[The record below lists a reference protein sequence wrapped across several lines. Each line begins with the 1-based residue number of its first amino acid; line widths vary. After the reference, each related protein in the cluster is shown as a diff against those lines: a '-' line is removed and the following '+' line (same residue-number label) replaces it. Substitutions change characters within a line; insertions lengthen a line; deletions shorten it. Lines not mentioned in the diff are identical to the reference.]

1 MTKRRYYK
9 KRPIIG
15 PVEEVVLSRNSGKKK
30 NALARIDTGADYSS
44 IGENLAKNIGF
55 KRIVKELQNL
65 KHIITNP
72 KKNHKP
78 EQELLNSIKGVKG
91 AILIRSAAGR
101 TRRVLVPLNM
111 ELAGKNIRTKVTI
124 IERTHMQYPM
134 IVGRKDLQKG
144 KFIIDPLRRR

>member
-15 PVEEVVLSRNSGKKK
+15 PVEEVVLSRNSVKKRS
-30 NALARIDTGADYSS
+30 ALARIDTGANYSS
-44 IGENLAKNIGF
+44 IGEKLAKSIGF
-55 KRIVKELQNL
+55 KRIVQELQKL

-78 EQELLNSIKGVKG
+78 EQKLLNSIKGVKG

-101 TRRVLVPLNM
+101 TRRVFVPLKI
-111 ELAGKNIRTKVTI
+111 EIAGKLIKTKVTI
-124 IERTHMQYPM
+124 IERTHMEYPM